1 MDDIQND
8 ITINKTG
15 ALVWK
20 RRDFNMYS
28 VVRSVLD
35 IEPLDN
41 KSKK

>member
-20 RRDFNMYS
+20 RRDFNIYS
-28 VVRSVLD
+28 VGRSFWD

-41 KSKK
+41 KRKK